1 MMSEKSQRTANL
13 KMLHL
18 AGVCGILGS
27 TLPLVMVLSATFLSS
42 WFSWST
48 NALSEMGV
56 GEQAALFNSAVLIGG
71 ALNFLYALGLRHN
84 LGGGKLTQVGV
95 VSIMVSSISLALVG
109 IFTVDYLFFHGIVA
123 FGYFMLTPVGF
134 LLIGLGTKEE
144 KIKKLSFSCGI
155 AALFAILVLP
165 VLILALSL
173 GIGFAVPELVEGLV
187 ISVWTLLMSA
197 RLLAANR
204 VIA

>member
-1 MMSEKSQRTANL
+1 
-13 KMLHL
+13 MLRL
-18 AGVCGILGS
+18 AGICGILGS
-27 TLPLVMVLSATFLSS
+27 ILPLVMVLSATFLSS
-42 WFSWST
+42 WFSWSR

-71 ALNFLYALGLRHN
+71 ALNFLFALGLRYN
-84 LGGGKLTQVGV
+84 LDEGKLTQAGV
-95 VSIMVSSISLALVG
+95 VSIMVSSVSLALVG
-109 IFTVDYLFFHGIVA
+109 VFTIDYLSLHGIAA
-123 FGYFMLTPVGF
+123 FGYFMLTPAGF

-144 KIKKLSFSCGI
+144 TIKKLSFSCGI

-173 GIGFAVPELVEGLV
+173 GIGFAVPELIESLA
-187 ISVWTLLMSA
+187 ISVWTLPMSA